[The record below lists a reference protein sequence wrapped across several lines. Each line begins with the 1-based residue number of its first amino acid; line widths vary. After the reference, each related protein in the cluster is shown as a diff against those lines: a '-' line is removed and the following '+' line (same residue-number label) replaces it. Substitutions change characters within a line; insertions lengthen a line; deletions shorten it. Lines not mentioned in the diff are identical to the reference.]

1 LKTHFL
7 KLALSSQN
15 VLEGI
20 GLLVKKGKNHV
31 SWNDNAPE
39 PAVADETKSKEKTG
53 DDTDEIGSPPRINK
67 TTSVT
72 SNAQFE
78 EMKKHLQNLK
88 QEEREVDQYLEYLTQ
103 QAEVFNGRQ
112 PASREQ
118 AACLPPGV
126 GNVADHMYVR
136 FKDITA
142 MPEYSSDTVIGIR
155 APSGTSLEVPDPD
168 QGMTPGQRRFEMYLS
183 SKGSEG
189 AAGEPATGKGDPINV
204 YLVRPRAED
213 QAKQG
218 PDGRQQGSF
227 VQQTT
232 PPAQRGPPQVPQ
244 SEPEPE
250 LKPSRDIKVEQ
261 SRQPP
266 PEFGPPQPS
275 QRPGEPPYGY
285 GMPPAHRGGEWGH
298 GQSRPPYP
306 PQDNRGPYRKEH
318 GPPPQHGAPPGYAGG
333 PPPGYGP
340 PPHHQYQDPAW
351 RSPPPGYGGPPPR
364 GAYLPPSS
372 RQQYNEPSHPSGYQ
386 PQQLPKADR
395 GERAESQSS
404 PDRTRDGGRYSSS
417 RHFAPSRDGPQPGGP
432 RDRNASPFRPRSD
445 HFQPPRE
452 TGRSGP
458 SGDTPPSHDSSVAY
472 HPPTPVRDQQ
482 HLLSMPLSSPQG
494 SFGMPSSFFPSQYG
508 SPPPGGQR
516 ADVRAGDV
524 QFPMPPLSGRE
535 SNRGGDYRELP
546 RWNPPRP
553 QMSSSRP
560 GPDGEPPRS
569 NIAPRSRR

>member
-1 LKTHFL
+1 M
-7 KLALSSQN
+7 
-15 VLEGI
+15 
-20 GLLVKKGKNHV
+20 KKGKNHV
-31 SWNDNAPE
+31 SWNENAPE
-39 PAVADETKSKEKTG
+39 SVADTPESREKTSG
-53 DDTDEIGSPPRINK
+53 DSDEIGSPPRINK

-78 EMKKHLQNLK
+78 EMKKHLKNLK
-88 QEEREVDQYLEYLTQ
+88 QEEREVDQYLDYLTQ

-142 MPEYSSDTVIGIR
+142 MPEYSADTVIGIR

-168 QGMTPGQRRFEMYLS
+168 QGMTPGERRFEMYLS
-183 SKGSEG
+183 SKGTEG
-189 AAGEPATGKGDPINV
+189 AAGEPASGKGDPINV

-227 VQQTT
+227 VQQT
-232 PPAQRGPPQVPQ
+232 PPAKRGPPQI

-250 LKPSRDIKVEQ
+250 PKSSNIKVEQ

-266 PEFGPPQPS
+266 PEFGPPQSS
-275 QRPGEPPYGY
+275 QRPGEPQYGY
-285 GMPPAHRGGEWGH
+285 GMPLAHRGGEWGH
-298 GQSRPPYP
+298 GQNRPPYP
-306 PQDNRGPYRKEH
+306 PQESRGPYGKEH
-318 GPPPQHGAPPGYAGG
+318 GPPSQRGPPPPGYPGG

-351 RSPPPGYGGPPPR
+351 RPPPQGYGGPPPR
-364 GAYLPPSS
+364 GPYPPPSS
-372 RQQYNEPSHPSGYQ
+372 RQQFNEPPHPSAYQ
-386 PQQLPKADR
+386 QQQQKQQPKADR
-395 GERAESQSS
+395 DERAESQSS
-404 PDRTRDGGRYSSS
+404 PDRARDEGRYSSS

-452 TGRSGP
+452 TGRPGP
-458 SGDTPPSHDSSVAY
+458 SGGTPPSRDGAVAY

-482 HLLSMPLSSPQG
+482 NLLSMPLSSPQG
-494 SFGMPSSFFPSQYG
+494 GSFGMPSSYFPSQYG

-516 ADVRAGDV
+516 GDVRSGDV
-524 QFPMPPLSGRE
+524 QFPMPPLPGRD
-535 SNRGGDYRELP
+535 SNRGEP
-546 RWNPPRP
+546 PTRWHPPPRP
-553 QMSSSRP
+553 HMSSSSRA
-560 GPDGEPPRS
+560 GAAGEPPF